1 MRKRWRAAL
10 LALVV
15 LVLVVVALVLLFPS
29 SAARVA
35 LSVIGPLTGYNVTVG
50 ELRLQ
55 SNHGALVDVHVS
67 RGGQPVL
74 DAQRIDLYYN
84 LRDLLPGSRHRYGLT
99 GVTIDRPQIT
109 IVHNLNG
116 TYNIA
121 IPRAVSGGTRGPAGP
136 VAPLDFTIRVRDA
149 SATLIDKYRY
159 YKDSRTQGVDNIN
172 ADMAIN
178 TVNVTR
184 YLFTGDLESGGRQP
198 FRMAGTIDYVRGYA
212 LHHISVKAIPIAT
225 IGNYFIDS
233 PAAHILG
240 GTVRGFDMHAWA
252 FDVKPNAAAEYHLS
266 GAGYLREGLIQ
277 VPSLNSPIRHIN
289 GGITVFDSGFA
300 AKKLTAIVG
309 HIPISFAG
317 GIFDFRNPQFRLG
330 VEGRGDLRN
339 LKEIAAFAKGLPIY
353 GGLRIHALIEGDI
366 GAPVLLIGYDG
377 RRFNYQ
383 DVPIDN
389 PHGAVALYNNNL
401 IVLPFHGSYSGIAL
415 HVQGNLLLGNQV
427 RSVLALHA
435 IGSSARIPY
444 LGALVPEQPIDTE
457 VLMSGTDLKVSA
469 RGYVA
474 SLRNVD
480 DINGFYALDQYGYG
494 GFGPISIRTADGGTL
509 VAAFQQDRAHGNS
522 AFWASVDN
530 VRLRQPVPIHMP
542 GVNIPELPPIDAH
555 IAEANIAGA
564 GAGRDVVI
572 GGSAYLSPAT
582 IAGVPFNAVAAR
594 FAGPFAAARM
604 SSVHADGPWG
614 RFDGNGTFG
623 TNVIAARGGFSGT
636 LQGLRT
642 FIGNFPAHGDIS
654 GPMAIAIS
662 QGKIYVQAQ
671 NAQLRN
677 AAIHG
682 LPIQSITGTMAFQNN
697 ILNVYSA
704 QAHTAGGTVVVAGD
718 FATGPTRTPTRM
730 ALATT
735 TLEAGTL
742 RDAFG
747 VPISYGKLQAI
758 GAISPGAAI
767 PNLDAGVVLRNGR
780 ALGYGPFSATAEV
793 ALGNDA
799 VHFRDALAGF
809 GTTVAHVNGSIAG
822 IAAGIPQYD
831 VSADVPAG
839 SIAPMAALAHVPTF
853 NADGSFDGSVHVG
866 GTSTNPTVR
875 GAVNVPVGEVNGLG
889 FSDAHA
895 RISISSAGASAK
907 GGMVQVGTTT
917 AQFSATLAHDETA
930 FSMLAPHADLSDF
943 NDYFDTGD
951 TLAGK
956 GNVALSF
963 LHFNHRTY
971 SSGDIDVA
979 GLRYRQ
985 LPIGDTDASWTS
997 YRNAIHG
1004 QVAVGGEHGLFR
1016 AAGTIGFA
1024 QSSQLAQVVAHSSY
1038 DIKATLSNLDL
1049 TTWLPALGYGQL
1061 PVTGRIDGNAHV
1073 KGTFPHL
1080 GVTGAASLHNGTV
1093 GHATIQEAEVEAQT
1107 IPGDR
1112 IQVTR
1117 MLFALP
1123 GLQANGSG
1131 IFGLAPT
1138 SPLQMQIHATSDDLP
1153 RLFAQVSKNRVPLT
1167 GRVESTLTIGGT
1179 FKSPTFIAGID
1190 ASNLDAYGVK
1200 IPSFVGQVQLHRRN
1214 IVVRNA
1220 EIAFP
1225 SGTATLAGSLPLQ
1238 LQPFAFG
1245 PLNAPIA
1252 LDIAANALNLETF
1265 APLMGSG
1272 TKLGGTISGHV
1283 GISGSVRNP
1292 HVYGQL
1298 SANNASYVSEIEA
1311 APITQTVAQLTF
1323 AGTTATLDRLHAQL
1337 GQGTLDGS
1345 GALNFGGGLQG
1356 GPLGYSLALRTRG
1369 AQIDM
1374 PQFGTGTFDS
1384 SIALQRTPG
1393 QTALLKGNVEVYN
1406 AVMPFNAF
1414 LKFGGGPGGAN
1425 TGPPFNLAFDLG
1437 ITAGRNVRVRGGG
1450 VGIFALDISGEGHAH
1465 LGGSLLGG
1473 PVLDGRFNSAGGSLT
1488 YVDRT
1493 FRVQTG
1499 QVTFT
1504 PANGVI
1510 PDVYA
1515 VATTHVTN
1523 PDPNTARNPTGSIDI
1538 TATVTGPVTNPKIAF
1553 SSVPSGYTDQQL
1565 LALLLPFGGLV
1576 GPIQFTDTGVILPA
1590 GQLAGAPELGTG
1602 ALLPNV
1608 LVRRENGTITIGQ
1621 EAFNILNA
1629 QFASGILS
1637 PLETALGSTLGVSDV
1652 NLTVDYYGQIGVNF
1666 RRPLFWNNFYALYGT
1681 TFTVPQRQSFGVS
1694 YQPNAFTSSQLTF
1707 FVQQGAPV
1715 LFQTPGQVLNST
1727 NLRLTAGQAVQ
1738 GTNGFTFLFQRLF

>member
-15 LVLVVVALVLLFPS
+15 LVLVAVVLVLLFPS
-29 SAARVA
+29 GAARVA
-35 LSVIGPLTGYNVTVG
+35 LSIVGPLTGYSVRVG

-121 IPRAVSGGTRGPAGP
+121 IPRAVSGGTRGPQGP
-136 VAPLDFTIRVRDA
+136 IAPLDFTIRVREA

-159 YKDSRTQGVDNIN
+159 YKDSRTQSVDHIN
-172 ADMAIN
+172 VDMAIN

-184 YLFTGDLESGGRQP
+184 YLFTGDLEDNGRQP
-198 FRMAGTIDYVRGYA
+198 FRMAGTIDYVNGYA
-212 LHHISVKAIPIAT
+212 LHHITVTAIPITT
-225 IGNYFIDS
+225 IGNYFINS

-240 GTVRGFDMHAWA
+240 GTVRQFDMHAWA
-252 FDVKPNAAAEYHLS
+252 FDVKPNAPAEYHLTGS
-266 GAGYLREGLIQ
+266 GYLREGLIE

-339 LKEIAAFAKGLPIY
+339 LSEIASFAKALPIH

-366 GAPVLLIGYDG
+366 GDPVLMIGYDG

-389 PHGAVALYNNNL
+389 PHGVVALYKSNL
-401 IVLPFHGSYSGIAL
+401 IVLPFHGSYSGMAL
-415 HVQGNLLLGNQV
+415 HVQGNLILGNQV

-435 IGSSARIPY
+435 IGPSARIPY
-444 LGALVPEQPIDTE
+444 LGALVPNQPIDTE
-457 VLMSGTDLKVSA
+457 VLMSGTDLKVNA

-474 SLRNVD
+474 SMTDVD
-480 DINGFYALDQYGYG
+480 NINGFYSLDQYGYG
-494 GFGPISIRTADGGTL
+494 GFGPISLRTADGGTL

-522 AFWASVDN
+522 AFWASVDHM
-530 VRLRQPVPIHMP
+530 RLRQPVPIHMP
-542 GVNIPELPPIDAH
+542 GVNIPELPPIDAR
-555 IAEANIAGA
+555 IVEANIAGA
-564 GAGRDVVI
+564 GAGHDVVI
-572 GGSAYLSPAT
+572 GGSAYLSPAS
-582 IAGVPFNAVAAR
+582 IVGIPFNTIAAR
-594 FAGPFAAARM
+594 FAGPFAAAKM

-623 TNVIAARGGFSGT
+623 TNVIVARGGFSGT
-636 LQGLRT
+636 LQGLRQ
-642 FIGNFPAHGDIS
+642 FIGNFPAHGNIN
-654 GPMAIAIS
+654 GPMAIAIAQS
-662 QGKIYVQAQ
+662 KIYVQAQ
-671 NAQLRN
+671 NAQLLN
-677 AAIHG
+677 ATIHG
-682 LPIQSITGTMAFQNN
+682 MPIQSISGTMAFQNN
-697 ILNVYSA
+697 ILDVYSA
-704 QAHTAGGTVVVAGD
+704 QARTAGGTVVVAGN

-735 TLEAGTL
+735 TLQAGTL
-742 RDAFG
+742 HDAFG

-758 GAISPGAAI
+758 GAISPGTAI

-793 ALGNDA
+793 AIANDA
-799 VHFRDALAGF
+799 VHFHNALGGF
-809 GTTVAHVNGSIAG
+809 GTTVAHVNGSIGG
-822 IAAGIPQYD
+822 IAAGVQQYD
-831 VSADVPAG
+831 INADVPAG
-839 SIAPMAALAHVPTF
+839 SIAPMAALARAPTF
-853 NADGSFDGSVHVG
+853 NADGSFDGSVHIG
-866 GTSTNPTVR
+866 GTGMHPAIQGV
-875 GAVNVPVGEVNGLG
+875 VNVPVGEVNGLG
-889 FSDAHA
+889 FRDAHA
-895 RISISSAGASAK
+895 RISMSAAGASAQ
-907 GGMVQVGTTT
+907 GGIVQVGTTT
-917 AQFSATLAHDETA
+917 AHFAATVARDETA
-930 FSMLAPHADLSDF
+930 FSMQAPRADLTDF
-943 NDYFDTGD
+943 NDYFNTGD

-963 LHFNHRTY
+963 SHFNHRTY
-971 SSGDIDVA
+971 SSGDIDVD

-997 YRNAIHG
+997 YRNAVRG
-1004 QVAVGGEHGLFR
+1004 QVAVGGEHGLLK
-1016 AAGTIGFA
+1016 ASGTIGFA
-1024 QSSQLAQVVAHSSY
+1024 QSPQLAQVVAHSSY
-1038 DIKATLSNLDL
+1038 NINATLSNLDL

-1073 KGTFPHL
+1073 QGSYPHIGL
-1080 GVTGAASLHNGTV
+1080 TGSASLHNGTI
-1093 GHATIQEAEVEAQT
+1093 GHATIQQAEVAART

-1112 IQVTR
+1112 IQITH

-1131 IFGLAPT
+1131 IFGLAPA
-1138 SPLQMQIHATSDDLP
+1138 SPLQMQIHATSNNLP
-1153 RLFAQVSKNRVPLT
+1153 QLFAQISKNRIPVT

-1200 IPSFVGQVQLHRRN
+1200 IPSFIGQVQLHRKN

-1220 EIAFP
+1220 EILFP
-1225 SGTATLAGSLPLQ
+1225 SGSGTLAGSLPLQ

-1252 LDIAANALNLETF
+1252 LDVAANALNLETF
-1265 APLMGSG
+1265 APLLGND

-1292 HVYGQL
+1292 RVYGQL
-1298 SANNASYVSEIEA
+1298 SANNASYVSNIELT
-1311 APITQTVAQLTF
+1311 PITQTVAQLTF
-1323 AGTTATLDRLHAQL
+1323 EGTRATLDRVHAQL
-1337 GQGTLDGS
+1337 GRGTLDGS
-1345 GALNFGGGLQG
+1345 GTLNFGGGLQG
-1356 GPLGYSLALRTRG
+1356 GPLGYSIALQTHG

-1384 SIALQRTPG
+1384 SIAVQRTPG
-1393 QTALLKGNVEVYN
+1393 KTALLKGNVLVHD

-1425 TGPPFNLAFDLG
+1425 AGPPFNLAFDLG
-1437 ITAGRNVRVRGGG
+1437 ITAGKNVRVRGGG
-1450 VGIFALDISGEGHAH
+1450 VGIFGLDISGEGQAH

-1473 PVLDGRFNSAGGSLT
+1473 PVLDGRFNSAGGMLT
-1488 YVDRT
+1488 YVDHV

-1538 TATVTGPVTNPKIAF
+1538 TATVTGPVTSPKIAF
-1553 SSVPSGYTDQQL
+1553 SSVPPGYNEQQL

-1590 GQLAGAPELGTG
+1590 GQLAGAPEIGTG

-1608 LVRRENGTITIGQ
+1608 LVRRQNGTITIGQ

-1629 QFASGILS
+1629 QFASGILA
-1637 PLETALGSTLGVSDV
+1637 PFETALGSTLGLSDV
-1652 NLTVDYYGQIGVNF
+1652 NLTVDYYGSVGVNF
-1666 RRPLFWNNFYALYGT
+1666 RRLLWSNFYALYGT
-1681 TFTVPQRQSFGVS
+1681 TFSVPQRQTFGVS
-1694 YQPNAFTSSQLTF
+1694 YQPNAFTSAQATF
-1707 FVQQGAPV
+1707 FVQQGAVP
-1715 LFQTPGQVLNST
+1715 LFQTPGQVLNYT
-1727 NLRLTAGQAVQ
+1727 NLRVSAGQAVQ